1 MSLRN
6 IIIKEFKWKK
16 FVLMAFDTGNYYEL
30 IFLHLLFLRNWAT
43 TSNNRMWWCKYLKI
57 LSQNM
62 QVTERYN
69 LFLGMIHAWAFKR
82 QQQGSFKKNWRKK
95 CTLWFLSGAFVNF
108 GKFWEQILSEGKV
121 HVYLWSKIYPLI
133 YQNVPCFSASFPMKF
148 LGKSARRD
156 VKKNKL
162 CTQYYLLNIIF
173 MVYTK

>member
-1 MSLRN
+1 
-6 IIIKEFKWKK
+6 
-16 FVLMAFDTGNYYEL
+16 MAFDTGNYYEL
-30 IFLHLLFLRNWAT
+30 IFLHLSFLRNWAT

-62 QVTERYN
+62 QVTECSN
-69 LFLGMIHAWAFKR
+69 LFLGMIHAWAFNR
-82 QQQGSFKKNWRKK
+82 QQQGSFKENWRKK
-95 CTLWFLSGAFVNF
+95 CTLWFLLGAFVNF

-133 YQNVPCFSASFPMKF
+133 YQNIPCFSASFPMKF
-148 LGKSARRD
+148 LGKYARRD